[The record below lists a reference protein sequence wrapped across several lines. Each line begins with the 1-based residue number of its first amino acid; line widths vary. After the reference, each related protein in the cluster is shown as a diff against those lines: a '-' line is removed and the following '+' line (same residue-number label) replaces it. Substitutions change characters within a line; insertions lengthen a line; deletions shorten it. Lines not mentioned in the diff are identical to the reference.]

1 VVNGALP
8 PVGALVRRPAV
19 SVRRRVV
26 AALHDAGFTDL
37 QPAHLAVFT
46 WPGPDGLRPGM
57 LATRADASKQAMNH
71 LLGQLEGE
79 GYIVRDSDPSDRRTR
94 IVHLTPKGREAW
106 EVVQRV
112 VGEVEAEWR
121 DVLGETGYDE
131 LRHKLAVLNEHFD
144 RQPGS

>member
-1 VVNGALP
+1 
-8 PVGALVRRPAV
+8 
-19 SVRRRVV
+19 VRRRVV

-106 EVVQRV
+106 EVVQQV
-112 VGEVEAEWR
+112 VAEVEAEWR
-121 DVLGETGYDE
+121 EVLGENGYDE

-144 RQPGS
+144 QHPGR